1 MDVDVI
7 RRFVLLV
14 GLLAAV
20 SSCSRLDA
28 GAETVDPASAEAA
41 PATATA
47 MPSRWAQEAV
57 DFFEALSGFHPDD
70 TAAFYGPSAFIV
82 GTFFTPHLESREA
95 IQEYRKTTYP
105 WEESVR
111 QVFLSKDRAIVDMPV
126 DDWLLDE
133 LRIFEVSDSR
143 IVTETRGDR
152 IQHWSERD
160 PTTEAAERLQTLYT
174 SYLVAWD
181 SGDRAQVAALYQPGA
196 VATDGLF
203 GGPVRI
209 RSDGGELGPQPET
222 LLGRGARYQPVR
234 ISRITDAHNA
244 IATSASAVPA
254 LYSPGPRAASPE
266 TRREAVDLLVAYA
279 MFDVSVDGGCELRL
293 VAEWQLQ
300 NGLIADEEIFYDVA
314 SLRRCLDARGLDRP
328 EGWWSGLKVPDPLG
342 ETVTSTAAA
351 WDGAVVEIVNGSPA
365 QHELVR
371 WALERFQ
378 TARLVSPRVATIAF
392 PPTKLCSGSQD
403 GAFALV
409 HPTAARVDICLG
421 EDNVCPDS
429 TCATVNPYARR
440 SLLHELGHVWEH
452 QNVDDDTRQ
461 AFLDNRGLLA
471 WADSEAP
478 WNERG
483 NEQAA
488 EAIAWGLMDH
498 PFTTMIPNASPEELS
513 AGFHL
518 LTGTEP
524 IHTR

>member
-20 SSCSRLDA
+20 SSCSRLGA
-28 GAETVDPASAEAA
+28 GGETHDSASVETA
-41 PATATA
+41 PATTTTV
-47 MPSRWAQEAV
+47 PSRWAQEVV
-57 DFFEALSGFHPDD
+57 DFFEALSSFRPDD
-70 TAAFYGPSAFIV
+70 TAAFYGPSAVIV

-105 WEESVR
+105 WGESVR
-111 QVFLSKDRAIVDMPV
+111 QVFLSRDRAIVDMPI

-133 LRIFEVSDSR
+133 LRIFEVSAGR

-152 IQHWSERD
+152 IQHWSERE
-160 PTTEAAERLQTLYT
+160 PTTESAGSLQALYA
-174 SYLVAWD
+174 SYLGAWD
-181 SGDRAQVAALYQPGA
+181 SSDRAQIAALYQPGA

-209 RSDGGELGPQPET
+209 RSDSGELGTRPET
-222 LLGRGARYQPVR
+222 LLGRGARYQPVQ
-234 ISRITDAHNA
+234 ISRITDARNA

-254 LYSPGPRAASPE
+254 VYSPGPRATSPE
-266 TRREAVDLLVAYA
+266 TSRGTVDLPVGYA
-279 MFDVSVDGGCELRL
+279 MFDVSVEDGCELRL

-300 NGLIADEEIFYDVA
+300 NGLIADEEIFYGVA

-328 EGWWSGLKVPDPLG
+328 EGWWSGLKAPDPLG
-342 ETVTSTAAA
+342 EKVTGTAAT
-351 WDGAVVEIVNGSPA
+351 WDGAVVDIVNGSPA

-421 EDNVCPDS
+421 EDNVCSDS
-429 TCATVNPYARR
+429 TCATVNPYAQR

-452 QNVDDDTRQ
+452 QNVDDDTRRT
-461 AFLDNRGLLA
+461 FLDNRGLLA

-498 PFTTMIPNASPEELS
+498 PITTMIPTALPEELS

-524 IHTR
+524 IHTP